1 MQNLIEITGDDIAE
15 LGDADLRDLIGLLCE
30 SDYRLHGLSTK
41 GITWGGNQDA
51 PDGGVDVAVRG
62 DQPPP
67 KASFVPKAITIF
79 QVKKP
84 DMTAGEITKE
94 MSPKGILRKSIRAL
108 IEQDGAYIIVCSSGS
123 TADLAL
129 SRRVTAMRTAV
140 SGEEKNS
147 KLHLDFMDR
156 GRIATWTRLHPS
168 LVVWVRNKI
177 GRHLKGWRSYENWA
191 NPSAGIDE
199 GYLLDD
205 QVRLHDGTSQAGNG
219 SSILQGLS
227 KLRSELSIP
236 KKSVRLTGLS
246 GVGKTRFVQALF
258 DERVG
263 EQPLNEGQVIYTDM
277 SNAPSPAPVDFANQL
292 VNERARC
299 ILIIDNCP
307 PCLHHDL
314 TQVVNHK
321 NSAISLLTVEYDV
334 RDDLPDETT
343 VFRLEP
349 ASETL
354 IEKLLD
360 HRFKHISQVDMRT
373 IATVS
378 GGNARVAFALA
389 STVKQGETLSGFRN
403 DELFKRL
410 FWQRH
415 EESERLLI
423 SGQVCSLV
431 YSFEG
436 ESINTEK
443 SELEFL
449 ASLVGITE
457 KDLYRDI
464 AELKRRDL
472 VQSRGIWR
480 AVLPHAI
487 ANQLAKLALES
498 IPRKVL
504 LQRFSSSS
512 DRLLK
517 SFSRRLSYLHDN
529 DNAIGIVND
538 LLDKDGLIGTS
549 LYNLSDLDLNIL
561 KNIAPVSPER
571 TLDAIERAANGVKGE
586 EFTSRS
592 WQGYN
597 RFVQLLRHLAYSPEL
612 FSRSVK
618 LLCIYALSEDVDE
631 SNNSI
636 RNVLKS
642 LFYIYLS
649 GTHAPIEERIKII
662 DWLVNSNDKNRQKL
676 GFFLLGALLEAW
688 HFNAHHDFSFG
699 ARPRDFGYHPK
710 TNKEVSH
717 WFDIAISTCLRL
729 ALSEGE
735 VSELARKVFANKLR
749 GLWIKTGQFAQIER
763 AVTKIQNQAAWND
776 GWIAVRE
783 IIRFDDGKF
792 DEKLKERTIKLE
804 ALLRPNTLLEK
815 VRTFALSNQHTIYSL
830 EDDFDNVE
838 KASVGYYR
846 VKETAQG
853 LGNQVAQDD
862 EVFDILLPELVTTNN
877 GNLYEFG
884 KGLAEGSL
892 NKEKTFNKIY
902 NALAEIPPE
911 NRDINILQGF
921 FSGSVQDDAS
931 WRDSKFDELI
941 DDSVLG
947 EWFPHFQINST
958 LDKSDV
964 ERLHRSL
971 DVGRAQVWKYKC
983 LAYGR
988 AHELINDDELARL
1001 LNKISLIEG
1010 GVDVVI
1016 EILYMRFHKNEEPPI
1031 YSPKLMATAHK
1042 LLSTFTFENKYKG
1055 GDAADYRIASIVAG
1069 SLRGDKGI
1077 SVARNMGLS
1086 LAKKM
1091 QDYTVSTYDWSE
1103 TLKKFALVQ
1112 PELFLDIFVE
1122 GVPVDD
1128 SRSRLLSSDGLDR
1141 RGNPLIDISDN
1152 TVLEWCKKG
1161 STLRY
1166 LSIILSIEVFQKN
1179 KETEKLEWNPLI
1191 HSIIASAPEIEK
1203 ILDSLAERFTPMS
1216 WSGSR
1221 AAILRQRA
1229 SLLPDLFDHCN
1240 SQVVSWAK
1248 NTHSFLQE
1256 EIEREFERE
1265 NGDEQRRNQSFE

>member
-51 PDGGVDVAVRG
+51 PDGGIDVAVRG
-62 DQPPP
+62 GQTPP
-67 KASFVPKAITIF
+67 KTSFVPKAVTIF

-94 MSPKGILRKSIRAL
+94 MRPQKTLRESIQLL
-108 IEQDGAYIIVCSSGS
+108 IEQNGAYIIVCSSGS
-123 TADLAL
+123 TADIAL
-129 SRRVTAMRTAV
+129 TRRIKAMRNAV
-140 SGEEKNS
+140 IGEDKNN

-177 GRHLKGWRSYENWA
+177 GRALNGWRSYENWA
-191 NPSAGIDE
+191 NPNAGIDE
-199 GYLLDD
+199 EYLLDD
-205 QVRLHDGTSQAGNG
+205 QVRLYDGTSQADKGN
-219 SSILQGLS
+219 SSLQGLS
-227 KLRSELSIP
+227 KLRAELSIP
-236 KKSVRLTGLS
+236 KNSVRLTGLS

-263 EQPLNEGQVIYTDM
+263 GESLNESQVIYTDM
-277 SNAPSPAPVDFANQL
+277 SNAPLPAPVDFANQL

-299 ILIIDNCP
+299 ILIVDNCP
-307 PCLHHDL
+307 PRLHHEL

-334 RDDLPDETT
+334 RDDLPDETS

-349 ASETL
+349 ASEEL
-354 IEKLLD
+354 VEKLLE
-360 HRFKHISQVDMRT
+360 HRFKHISQVDRRT

-389 STVKQGETLSGFRN
+389 STVKKGETLSGFRN

-415 EESERLLI
+415 EENERLLI
-423 SGQVCSLV
+423 SAQVCSLV
-431 YSFEG
+431 YSFDG
-436 ESINTEK
+436 ESIGTKE
-443 SELEFL
+443 SELAFL
-449 ASLVGITE
+449 ASIVGITE
-457 KDLYRDI
+457 NNLYSDI
-464 AELKRRDL
+464 AELKRREL

-480 AVLPHAI
+480 AILPHAI

-498 IPRKVL
+498 IPRQVVL
-504 LQRFSSSS
+504 RQFSSSS

-517 SFSRRLSYLHDN
+517 SFSRRLSYLHDS
-529 DNAIGIVND
+529 DAAIEIVDD
-538 LLDKDGLIGTS
+538 LLSEGGLIGS
-549 LYNLSDLDLNIL
+549 NFYDLSGLDLEVL
-561 KNIAPVSPER
+561 KNIAPVSPEK
-571 TLDAIERAANGVKGE
+571 TLEAIERAANGVKGE

-597 RFVQLLRHLAYSPEL
+597 GFVQLLRHLAYSPEL

-618 LLCIYALSEDVDE
+618 LLCLYALSEKIDE
-631 SNNSI
+631 RNNSI
-636 RNVLKS
+636 RSVLKS

-649 GTHAPIEERIKII
+649 GTHAPVEERIKVVDSLI
-662 DWLVNSNDKNRQKL
+662 NSNDKKRQEL
-676 GFFLLGALLEAW
+676 GFFLLDAVLEAW

-699 ARPRDFGYHPK
+699 ARPRDFGYRPSS
-710 TNKEVSH
+710 NKEFSQ
-717 WFDIAISTCLRL
+717 WFEAAISTCLHL

-735 VSELARKVFANKLR
+735 VSILARKVFANKLR
-749 GLWIKTGQFAQIER
+749 TLWIKTGLFVQIEN
-763 AVTKIQNQAAWND
+763 AVTKIQKQAVWNE

-783 IIRFDDGKF
+783 IIRFDDDKF
-792 DEKLKERTIKLE
+792 DEELKERTIKLE
-804 ALLRPNTLLEK
+804 ALLRPNSLLEK
-815 VRTFALSNQHTIYSL
+815 ARTFALSNQHTIYSL

-846 VKETAQG
+846 VKETALG
-853 LGNQVAQDD
+853 LGMQVAQDD

-877 GNLYEFG
+877 GNLHEFG

-902 NALAEIPPE
+902 DALVEISSE
-911 NRDINILQGF
+911 NRDINILRGF
-921 FSGSVQDDAS
+921 FSGSVEDDLS
-931 WRDSKFDELI
+931 WCLSKLDELI
-941 DDSVLG
+941 DDDVLG
-947 EWFPHFQINST
+947 EWFPHLQINTT
-958 LDKSDV
+958 LDQCGV
-964 ERLHRSL
+964 ERLLRSL
-971 DVGRAQVWKYKC
+971 DVGRAQMWKYQC

-988 AHELINDDELARL
+988 AHESINDDELARL
-1001 LNKISLIEG
+1001 LNKIISKKG

-1016 EILYMRFHKNEEPPI
+1016 EILWMRFHNNGEQPT
-1031 YSPKLMATAHK
+1031 YSLRLIAVAHK
-1042 LLSTFTFENKYKG
+1042 VLSMLTFDNKYKG
-1055 GDAADYRIASIVAG
+1055 GERDDYKVASIIAG
-1069 SLRGDKGI
+1069 SLRGEKNAL
-1077 SVARNMGLS
+1077 VAKDMGLS

-1091 QDYTVSTYDWSE
+1091 QDYTVNTSDWSE

-1122 GVPVDD
+1122 GVTVDG
-1128 SRSRLLSSDGLDR
+1128 SRSRPLSSDGLDR
-1141 RGNPLIDISDN
+1141 RGNPLVGISDDA
-1152 TVLEWCKKG
+1152 VLAWCKKVPA
-1161 STLRY
+1161 LRY
-1166 LSIILSIEVFQKN
+1166 SSIILSIEVFQKN
-1179 KETEKLEWNPLI
+1179 KETEKLEWNPLVYL
-1191 HSIIASAPEIEK
+1191 IITSAPNVEK

-1221 AAILRQRA
+1221 AAILHQRA
-1229 SLLPDLFDHCN
+1229 SLLPDLFNHSN
-1240 SQVVSWAK
+1240 SQVVSWAQS
-1248 NTHSFLQE
+1248 TYSLLQDG
-1256 EIEREFERE
+1256 ITREFERE
-1265 NGDEQRRNQSFE
+1265 KKNEQSRNQSFE

>member
-1 MQNLIEITGDDIAE
+1 MQNLIEITGNDIAE

-51 PDGGVDVAVRG
+51 PDGGVDVAVRENEV
-62 DQPPP
+62 PP
-67 KASFVPKAITIF
+67 KTSFVPRSVTIF

-94 MSPKGILRKSIRAL
+94 MSPNGILRKSIQAL
-108 IEQDGAYIIVCSSGS
+108 IEQEGAYIIVCSSGS
-123 TADLAL
+123 TADIAL
-129 SRRVTAMRTAV
+129 TRRITAMRKAV
-140 SGEEKNS
+140 IGEDKNN

-156 GRIATWTRLHPS
+156 GRIATWVRLHPS

-177 GRHLKGWRSYENWA
+177 GRPLKGWISYENWA
-191 NPSAGIDE
+191 NPNAGIDE
-199 GYLLDD
+199 EYLLDD
-205 QVRLHDGTSQAGNG
+205 QVRLHDGTSQVDNG

-227 KLRSELSIP
+227 KLRAELSAP

-258 DERVG
+258 DERAG

-277 SNAPSPAPVDFANQL
+277 SNAPLPAPVDFANQL
-292 VNERARC
+292 VNDRARC
-299 ILIIDNCP
+299 ILIVDNCP
-307 PCLHHDL
+307 PRLHHDL

-334 RDDLPDETT
+334 RDDLPDETS
-343 VFRLEP
+343 VFRLGP
-349 ASETL
+349 ASEAL
-354 IEKLLD
+354 IEKLLE
-360 HRFKHISQVDMRT
+360 HRFKHISQVDRRT

-415 EESERLLI
+415 EQSERLLI
-423 SGQVCSLV
+423 SAQVCSLV
-431 YSFEG
+431 YSFDG

-443 SELEFL
+443 SELAFL
-449 ASLVGITE
+449 ASLVGSTE
-457 KDLYRDI
+457 NDLYRDI

-472 VQSRGIWR
+472 VQCRGIWR
-480 AVLPHAI
+480 AILPHAI

-512 DRLLK
+512 ERLLK

-529 DNAIGIVND
+529 DDAVEIVDD
-538 LLDKDGLIGTS
+538 LLGEDGLIGAS
-549 LYNLSDLDLNIL
+549 LYNLSGLAVEIL

-597 RFVQLLRHLAYSPEL
+597 GFVQLLRHLAYSPEL

-618 LLCIYALSEDVDE
+618 LLCLYALSEDVDE
-631 SNNSI
+631 RNNSV
-636 RNVLKS
+636 RDVLKS
-642 LFYIYLS
+642 LFYLYLS

-662 DWLVNSNDKNRQKL
+662 DWLVNSNDKSRQKL

-717 WFDIAISTCLRL
+717 WFDTAISTCLRL
-729 ALSEGE
+729 ALSGGE

-749 GLWIKTGQFAQIER
+749 ALWIKTGQFAQIER

-783 IIRFDDGKF
+783 IIRFDDGKI
-792 DEKLKERTIKLE
+792 DQELKERTIKLE

-815 VRTFALSNQHTIYSL
+815 ARTFALSNQHTIYSL

-846 VKETAQG
+846 VKETALG
-853 LGNQVAQDD
+853 LGKQVAQDD
-862 EVFDILLPELVTTNN
+862 ESFDILLPELVTTNN

-892 NKEKTFNKIY
+892 NKEETFNKIY
-902 NALAEIPPE
+902 NALAEVPPE
-911 NRDINILQGF
+911 NRDINILRGF
-921 FSGSVQDDAS
+921 FSGSVQDDPS
-931 WRDSKFDELI
+931 WCHSKLDDLI
-941 DDSVLG
+941 DDGVLG
-947 EWFPHFQINST
+947 EWFPYLQINST
-958 LDKSDV
+958 LDQCGV
-964 ERLHRSL
+964 QRLLRSL
-971 DVGRAQVWKYKC
+971 DVGRAQIWKYQC

-988 AHELINDDELARL
+988 AHEPMNDDELARL
-1001 LNKISLIEG
+1001 LNKIISKEG

-1016 EILYMRFHKNEEPPI
+1016 EILYMRFHNKEEPPT
-1031 YSPKLMATAHK
+1031 YSLRLIAIAHEV
-1042 LLSTFTFENKYKG
+1042 LSILTFGNKYEG
-1055 GDAADYRIASIVAG
+1055 ERADYKVASIIAG
-1069 SLRGDKGI
+1069 SLRGEKNAL
-1077 SVARNMGLS
+1077 VAKDMGLS

-1122 GVPVDD
+1122 GVTVDGL
-1128 SRSRLLSSDGLDR
+1128 RSRPLSSDGLDR
-1141 RGNPLIDISDN
+1141 RDNPLVDIPDN
-1152 TVLEWCKKG
+1152 TILEWCKKAP
-1161 STLRY
+1161 TLRY
-1166 LSIILSIEVFQKN
+1166 SSIILSIEVFQKN
-1179 KETEKLEWNPLI
+1179 KETEKLEWNPLVY
-1191 HSIIASAPEIEK
+1191 SIMAVSPDLET
-1203 ILDSLAERFTPMS
+1203 ILGSLAERFTPMS
-1216 WSGSR
+1216 FSGSR

-1229 SLLPDLFDHCN
+1229 TLLPDLFDHSN
-1240 SQVVSWAK
+1240 SQVVSWAQ
-1248 NTHSFLQE
+1248 NTYSLLQD
-1256 EIEREFERE
+1256 EINREFEWE
-1265 NGDEQRRNQSFE
+1265 KKNEQSRNQSFE